1 MDWVEELSDMG
12 IEDVH
17 RLVPPEDVNTAIA
30 RMVPEIRAQVIH
42 ATTLT
47 PQQKSDLAPVLSVWN
62 TLTGPKASC
71 RSSDL
76 H

>member
-1 MDWVEELSDMG
+1 MDWVEELSDVG

-30 RMVPEIRAQVIH
+30 RMVPEIREGPSRPCHNLDSSTRERFGSSVICLEH
-42 ATTLT
+42 
-47 PQQKSDLAPVLSVWN
+47 P
-62 TLTGPKASC
+62 
-71 RSSDL
+71 